1 MRDGAATYD
10 RGEVVYNDDDGR
22 YYLATAATTTALNAG
37 ESVFNT
43 AGDFLSLERGLP
55 TVEQLRGISMQLRI
69 M

>member
-1 MRDGAATYD
+1 MNRLDNSSNPNAQVLLRDGAATYD

-43 AGDFLSLERGLP
+43 SGDFPL
-55 TVEQLRGISMQLRI
+55 TWN
-69 M
+69 

>member
-1 MRDGAATYD
+1 MELPPN

-43 AGDFLSLERGLP
+43 SETFCH
-55 TVEQLRGISMQLRI
+55 
-69 M
+69 